1 MTGLVPVE
9 WSISV
14 LLKMFTEGNKVHWLL
29 DRIVVLKE
37 VGKLNLFAVSPIDT
51 TIQDGGKR
59 KRSIVYLRI
68 KPQT

>member
-14 LLKMFTEGNKVHWLL
+14 LLKTFTEGNKVHWLL
-29 DRIVVLKE
+29 DRIVVLKK
-37 VGKLNLFAVSPIDT
+37 VGKLNLFTVSPIGA

-59 KRSIVYLRI
+59 KRSVVYLRI

>member
-14 LLKMFTEGNKVHWLL
+14 LLKTFIEGNKVHWLL
-29 DRIVVLKE
+29 DRIVVLKK
-37 VGKLNLFAVSPIDT
+37 VGKLNLFTVSPIGA

-59 KRSIVYLRI
+59 KRSVVYLRI